1 MPTRALTDK
10 KIAILVQNGF
20 VENSF
25 VQIRN
30 QFVLA
35 GAKPMVLSRDHGL
48 VNGWVNNNWG
58 LSYPVDMVLSK
69 SLAIDYD
76 ILFIPD
82 GQRHADMLM
91 ANPHGR
97 RIITTFLRENMPGVI
112 CGKVID
118 AMASQGMLDGYDPLA
133 KAGELHNHK
142 NLVMAPEGADSKAAV
157 AYLADIVTRLETE
170 AAA

>member
-30 QFVLA
+30 EFVSA

-82 GQRHADMLM
+82 GQRHADML
-91 ANPHGR
+91 AADPHGR
-97 RIITTFLRENMPGVI
+97 RIINVFLRENMPGII
-112 CGKVID
+112 CGKAID
-118 AMASQGMLDGYDPLA
+118 AVVAQEMLMGYNSA
-133 KAGELHNHK
+133 ANRGELHSHK
-142 NLVMAPEGADSKAAV
+142 NLVMAPEEADSKAVV
-157 AYLADIVTRLETE
+157 AQLADIVARMETE